1 MPITLPTRRSTSRTV
16 VGVAGLCVLALAAT
30 TAPVTT
36 ATASQDADTRPV
48 ELLSPA
54 PAGRATTE
62 ASGDERSR
70 AVDVDAA
77 ALDAVRSGDRI
88 SLDLFDDTTV
98 TAAVDQRTDAAGVTS
113 WSGGIIGEKGSVT
126 GVVVGGV
133 THINIASVEHGTY
146 EVRSTPEGDYV
157 VEEAGDP
164 PGGDDV
170 LVPEHGDDAGAHDHH
185 DDHDHGT
192 QPRGQRDAA
201 DAAETAGAAGAPG
214 PVAAADAP
222 DTIDIAIVYPAQL
235 VTQMGQEAMQAQF
248 ALGIAQTNEAFAS
261 SGVATRVRL
270 VGTRQVAA
278 TQSSSLEANLRALGT
293 PGDGTYDE
301 AQSLREETHAD
312 LVSLWLAGSVPGGA
326 SCGIAYLGG
335 LDPQYDPE
343 YAAWSVVYA
352 AACATQFRAFAH
364 EVGHNLSAH
373 HDAGASQ
380 PPTDGKTYARG
391 FVDVPAQTVT
401 VMSYYDQCI
410 AQQVNCT
417 RIGYFSNP
425 NVAYN
430 GRVQGTPATQN
441 VQAINEQI
449 ATVAGYRQS
458 QIYPGVA
465 SIAGRPRF
473 KGTAEATSTPWSP
486 AVALGYQWL
495 LDGVAVP
502 GATASTFKL
511 SRRDIGKTLTLQVSG
526 SAPFYP
532 TVTAPAASV
541 VVGKALFRTKR
552 PKLRGVP
559 RAGRV
564 LSVKVKGWKPKPA
577 KKSVKVRYQWL
588 KNGKKIKGAKKATYR
603 VRAKDRGKKISVRVT
618 AKKKGYEKARRSSKK
633 VKIRR

>member
-1 MPITLPTRRSTSRTV
+1 MPITVPTRSTSRTL

-36 ATASQDADTRPV
+36 ATASQDDRRPV
-48 ELLSPA
+48 DLLSPA
-54 PAGRATTE
+54 PAARAT
-62 ASGDERSR
+62 ADADAPGGGERSR

-77 ALDAVRSGDRI
+77 ALDAVRTGDRI
-88 SLDLFDDTTV
+88 SLALFGDTTV
-98 TAAVDQRTDAAGVTS
+98 TAAVDRRTDAAGITS
-113 WSGGIIGEKGSVT
+113 WSGGIVGEKGSVT

-133 THINIASVEHGTY
+133 THINVASVEHGTY

-157 VEEAGDP
+157 VDEAGDP

-170 LVPEHGDDAGAHDHH
+170 LVPERPGTAEHG
-185 DDHDHGT
+185 DHGT
-192 QPRGQRDAA
+192 EPRAPRDIP
-201 DAAETAGAAGAPG
+201 DAAGARAPI
-214 PVAAADAP
+214 ASTDAP
-222 DTIDIAIVYPAQL
+222 DTVDIAIVYPAQL
-235 VTQMGQEAMQAQF
+235 VAQMGQPAMEAQF
-248 ALGIAQTNEAFAS
+248 ALGITQTNEAFAS

-278 TQSSSLEANLRALGT
+278 AQSADLAANLRALGN
-293 PGDGTYDE
+293 PGDGVFDE
-301 AQSLREETHAD
+301 AHALREETHAD
-312 LVSLWLAGSVPGGA
+312 LVSLWLAGSVPSGA

-335 LDPQYDPE
+335 TDPQYDPQ

-352 AACATQFRAFAH
+352 AACATEFRAFAH
-364 EVGHNLSAH
+364 EVGHNFSAH

-380 PPTDGKTYARG
+380 PPTDGKPYARG
-391 FVDVPAQTVT
+391 YVDVAAQTIT
-401 VMSYYDQCI
+401 VMAYYDQC
-410 AQQVNCT
+410 ARARVNCT

-430 GRVQGTPATQN
+430 GRVQGTAATNN
-441 VQAINEQI
+441 VQAINEQM
-449 ATVAGYRQS
+449 AAVAGYRQS
-458 QIYPGVA
+458 QIYPGTA

-473 KGTAEATSTPWSP
+473 KGTAEATSTAWSP
-486 AVALGYQWL
+486 AVNLSYQWW

-511 SRRDIGKTLTLQVSG
+511 GRRDIGKTLTLQVFG

-532 TVTAPAASV
+532 TVAAPAASV

-618 AKKKGYEKARRSSKK
+618 AKKKGYEKARKSSKK

>member
-1 MPITLPTRRSTSRTV
+1 MPITVPTRSTSRTL

-36 ATASQDADTRPV
+36 ATASQDDRRPV
-48 ELLSPA
+48 DLLSPA
-54 PAGRATTE
+54 PSGRASAE
-62 ASGDERSR
+62 AAGDERSR
-70 AVDVDAA
+70 AVAVDTA
-77 ALDAVRSGDRI
+77 ALDAVRTGDRI
-88 SLDLFDDTTV
+88 DLELFDDTTV
-98 TAAVDQRTDAAGVTS
+98 TAAVDQRTDAGGITS
-113 WSGGIIGEKGSVT
+113 WSGGIVGEKGSVT

-133 THINIASVEHGTY
+133 AHINVTSVEHGTY
-146 EVRSTPEGDYV
+146 EVRTTPEGDYV
-157 VEEAGDP
+157 VDEAGDP

-170 LVPEHGDDAGAHDHH
+170 VLPERPGSTDLRAGSRTGSHEHSAE
-185 DDHDHGT
+185 
-192 QPRGQRDAA
+192 PRAQRDN
-201 DAAETAGAAGAPG
+201 TGTTGARAPIAFG
-214 PVAAADAP
+214 DAP

-235 VTQMGQEAMQAQF
+235 VTQMGQPAMEAQF
-248 ALGIAQTNEAFAS
+248 ALGITQANEAFAT
-261 SGVATRVRL
+261 SGVGTRVRL

-278 TQSSSLEANLRALGT
+278 TQSSDLVTNLKALGT
-293 PGDGTYDE
+293 PGDGVFDE
-301 AQSLREETHAD
+301 AHALREETHAD

-335 LDPQYDPE
+335 TDPQYDPQ

-352 AACATQFRAFAH
+352 AACATEFRAFAH

-380 PPTDGKTYARG
+380 PPTEGKPYARG
-391 FVDVPAQTVT
+391 YVDVAAQTIT
-401 VMSYYDQCI
+401 VMAYYDQCLR
-410 AQQVNCT
+410 AKVNCT

-425 NVAYN
+425 AIAYN
-430 GRVQGTPATQN
+430 GRVQGTEATN
-441 VQAINEQI
+441 NALAITEQM

-458 QIYPGVA
+458 QIYPGAVA
-465 SIAGRPRF
+465 IAGRPRF

-486 AVALGYQWL
+486 AVTLGYQWL
-495 LDGVAVP
+495 LDGVAIP
-502 GATASTFKL
+502 GATASTYRL
-511 SRRDIGKTLTLQVSG
+511 GRRDIGKTLTLQVSG
-526 SAPFYP
+526 SAPYYP

-577 KKSVKVRYQWL
+577 KKSVTVRYQWL

-618 AKKKGYEKARRSSKK
+618 AKKSGYEKARASSKQ

>member
-1 MPITLPTRRSTSRTV
+1 MSITVPTRSTSRTL

-36 ATASQDADTRPV
+36 ATASQDDRRPV

-54 PAGRATTE
+54 TAGRAATDAE
-62 ASGDERSR
+62 GADSERSR

-77 ALDAVRSGDRI
+77 ALDAVRTGDRI
-88 SLDLFDDTTV
+88 SLALFDDTTV

-113 WSGGIIGEKGSVT
+113 WSGGIIGEKGTVT

-133 THINIASVEHGTY
+133 THINVASVEHGTY
-146 EVRSTPEGDYV
+146 EVHSTPEGDYV
-157 VEEAGDP
+157 VDEAGDP
-164 PGGDDV
+164 PAGDDV
-170 LVPEHGDDAGAHDHH
+170 VMPGRPGRSDGSGA
-185 DDHDHGT
+185 HDHGT
-192 QPRGQRDAA
+192 QPRTQRD
-201 DAAETAGAAGAPG
+201 TAGTAGTNRA

-222 DTIDIAIVYPAQL
+222 DTVDIAIVYPAQL
-235 VTQMGQEAMQAQF
+235 VAQMGQAPMEAQF

-270 VGTRQVAA
+270 VGIRQVAA
-278 TQSSSLEANLRALGT
+278 TQSADLTTNLRALGT
-293 PGDGTYDE
+293 PGDGIFDE
-301 AQSLREETHAD
+301 AQGLREETHAD

-326 SCGIAYLGG
+326 SCGMAYLGG
-335 LDPQYDPE
+335 TDPQYDPE

-380 PPTDGKTYARG
+380 APIDGKPYARG
-391 FVDVPAQTVT
+391 YVDVAARTIT
-401 VMSYYDQCI
+401 VMAYYDQCVR
-410 AQQVNCT
+410 AQVNCT

-430 GRVQGTPATQN
+430 GRAQGTPATQN
-441 VQAINEQI
+441 AVAINEQI

-458 QIYPGVA
+458 QIYPGAV
-465 SIAGRPRF
+465 SIAGRARF
-473 KGTAEATSTPWSP
+473 KGKAEAASTPWSP
-486 AVALGYQWL
+486 AVTLSYQWW
-495 LDGVAVP
+495 LDGVPVP

-511 SRRDIGKTLTLQVSG
+511 SRRDIGKTLTLQVLG

-532 TVTAPAASV
+532 TVAAPDASV